1 MIRAILAMV
10 WAVLFL
16 IVSMPVHLIYLL
28 IGRFSTARRD
38 RFMQAWVKAGFRV
51 VLFLCGV
58 RVTVKGKEN
67 IPKDR
72 ACVYYANHRSIF
84 DVIAAYTCL
93 PAPTGVLAKQEL
105 GRIPLLNIMMKD
117 IYCLFLD
124 RSSAE
129 KGLATIM
136 QAIDIVKSG
145 VSYMVYPEGTRNRE
159 EGTLLPFHAGSFK
172 IALRTQALI
181 VPLTI
186 VNTGDIFEPHKPF
199 VKPQHVILDFG
210 GPIETK
216 TIRPA
221 DRKKLPDEV
230 RGIIAET
237 YERDRAEL

>member
-129 KGLATIM
+129 KGLLSFTAFSTYRCFSVFPEEVAM
-136 QAIDIVKSG
+136 RTKLRDI
-145 VSYMVYPEGTRNRE
+145 RNQ
-159 EGTLLPFHAGSFK
+159 TS
-172 IALRTQALI
+172 
-181 VPLTI
+181 
-186 VNTGDIFEPHKPF
+186 
-199 VKPQHVILDFG
+199 
-210 GPIETK
+210 
-216 TIRPA
+216 
-221 DRKKLPDEV
+221 
-230 RGIIAET
+230 AES
-237 YERDRAEL
+237 AAVAAA